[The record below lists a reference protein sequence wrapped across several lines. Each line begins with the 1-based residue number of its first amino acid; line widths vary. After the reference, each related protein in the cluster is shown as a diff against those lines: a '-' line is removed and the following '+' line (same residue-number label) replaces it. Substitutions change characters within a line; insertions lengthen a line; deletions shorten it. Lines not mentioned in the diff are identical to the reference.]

1 MNSLAAYNE
10 CGAITEGNT
19 AQNILAIVRPAVV

>member
-1 MNSLAAYNE
+1 MSSLSAYNE

-19 AQNILAIVRPAVV
+19 AQNILTVVRPALV